1 MAIIKMQRLRL
12 IGLNE
17 QRKDIL
23 SRLLHLG
30 CVEISEL
37 TDKMSSPEWMELL
50 QRDTSLSGDVK
61 SEIGNITAALDGL
74 DKYAPEKNTLFIKRV
89 AITEQAFFNPDS
101 HSHAMKIVDEINE
114 NLHCIA
120 KIYSQ
125 ENKLAA
131 KKASLLP
138 WKGLDIPLDCE
149 GTTYTRFLFGSCPAT
164 VNFGQ
169 LQQALSATCET
180 TQLFLVS
187 SDEEQHYLL
196 LVAHK
201 LVVEEALA
209 SLRPHAFSVAHFK
222 DLTGT
227 AAANLEKLEQN
238 FAQLEQQKSEAIS
251 NIIAQ
256 VGNRKTLQICLDR
269 ANQELSKEQTRE
281 RLLTDGTVFFCE
293 GWAPVPEKD
302 KLIKE
307 LSTFLCAYDLTEPEE
322 GDLVPTLLKNNK
334 LVEPMN
340 MVTEM
345 YSLPVYRGID
355 PNPLIFF
362 FYVLFFGMMFA
373 DIAYGLIITG
383 ASLAIKKIYHP
394 KGTIGY
400 MFGLGVLVG
409 ISATIWGVLTGS
421 FFGDAIPVISE
432 TFLGKTDVAL
442 WSIINPL
449 QDPMTVLIFGI
460 GIGCVHLIFGQ
471 CIHIYLAFR
480 DKNGLDGILDVI
492 PWWLFFAGTAVAVIT
507 KVTWLLWIGIA
518 GLILTQ
524 GRHKKGLIKKL
535 LGGVLSLYD
544 LTSWLGDIL
553 SYSRLMALMLA
564 SAVIASVVNILGSLN
579 GSLVIFILVFL
590 IGHTFNLGINII
602 GTYVHAARLQYLE
615 FFSKFYEE
623 GGIPFRPL
631 QYKTKY
637 VDIVEDSA
645 PQVVNHS

>member
-1 MAIIKMQRLRL
+1 MTIVKMKRLRL
-12 IGLNE
+12 IGLND
-17 QRKDIL
+17 QRDSIL
-23 SRLLHLG
+23 SQLLHLG

-37 TDKMSSPEWMELL
+37 SDKNTSPEWMELL
-50 QRDTSLSGDVK
+50 RRDESRSGNIK
-61 SEIGNITAALDGL
+61 SDIGRITAALSGL
-74 DKYAPEKNTLFIKRV
+74 DKYAPVKGGLFIKRTE
-89 AITEQAFFNPDS
+89 ITEKDFFDRNS
-101 HSHAMKIVDEINE
+101 HNHAMAVVAEINE

-120 KIYSQ
+120 KLHSE
-125 ENKLAA
+125 ENKLIAQ
-131 KKASLLP
+131 KASLLP
-138 WKGLDIPLDCE
+138 WQGVDIPLDNV
-149 GTTYTRFLFGSCPAT
+149 GTTFTQIFFGSCPAV

-169 LQQALSATCET
+169 LQEDLSLACDAA
-180 TQLFLVS
+180 QLFLVNR
-187 SDEEQHYLL
+187 DEEQNYLL

-201 LVVEEALA
+201 SVVEEALA
-209 SLRPHAFSVAHFK
+209 SLRLHGFSVVRFK
-222 DLTGT
+222 DITGT
-227 AAANLEKLEQN
+227 ATANLDRLDQDL
-238 FAQLEQQKSEAIS
+238 AQLEKKKETTIAGIEAYKDS
-251 NIIAQ
+251 RQ
-256 VGNRKTLQICLDR
+256 ELRICLDR
-269 ANQELSKEQTRE
+269 MNQELSKEQTRE
-281 RLLTDGTVFFCE
+281 RLLTDGTIFFCE
-293 GWAPVPEKD
+293 GWVPVPEED
-302 KLIKE
+302 KLLQGLSAFSCAYE
-307 LSTFLCAYDLTEPEE
+307 LSEPEE

-345 YSLPVYRGID
+345 YSLPAYTGID

-362 FYVLFFGMMFA
+362 FYILFFGMMFA

-383 ASLAIKKIYHP
+383 VCLAVKKIYRP
-394 KGTIGY
+394 KGTMSY

-421 FFGDAIPVISE
+421 LFGDAITVISE
-432 TFLGKTDVAL
+432 TFLGRTDVAL

-460 GIGCVHLIFGQ
+460 AIGCVHLVFGQ
-471 CIHIYLAFR
+471 CIHIYLSFR
-480 DKNGLDGILDVI
+480 DKKGLDGLLDVI
-492 PWWLFFAGTAVAVIT
+492 PWWLFFAGAALAVIT
-507 KVTWLLWIGIA
+507 KVTWLLWIGVA

-524 GRHKKGLIKKL
+524 GRHKKGPVKKL

-564 SAVIASVVNILGSLN
+564 SAVIASVVNILGALN
-579 GSLVIFILVFL
+579 GSLIIFIFVFL
-590 IGHTFNLGINII
+590 IGHLFNLGINII

-637 VDIVEDSA
+637 VDILEDI
-645 PQVVNHS
+645 PHKK